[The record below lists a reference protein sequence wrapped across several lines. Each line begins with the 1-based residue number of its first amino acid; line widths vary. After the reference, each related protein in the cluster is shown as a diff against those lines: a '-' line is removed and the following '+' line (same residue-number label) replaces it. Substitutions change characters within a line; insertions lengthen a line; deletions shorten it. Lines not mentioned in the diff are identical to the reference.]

1 MSELGARGV
10 PFANWVNFG
19 GYFTA
24 ALILLAVLA
33 LVFNSIPRS
42 GPNIA
47 GLAILA
53 LYPLLIIISSLF
65 PCDTACRPDNASS
78 SHVVHMASA
87 LTAYLAAII
96 GMTILSFH
104 ARKWM
109 PSGLLTPL
117 SIILP
122 IILLALLANLMPDN
136 YFVGLV
142 QRLFETLIYGWLIY
156 YLVQLNTH
164 TRRSPNGH

>member
-1 MSELGARGV
+1 
-10 PFANWVNFG
+10 
-19 GYFTA
+19 
-24 ALILLAVLA
+24 
-33 LVFNSIPRS
+33 
-42 GPNIA
+42 
-47 GLAILA
+47 
-53 LYPLLIIISSLF
+53 
-65 PCDTACRPDNASS
+65 
-78 SHVVHMASA
+78 MASA